1 MTQFGLIGHP
11 LEHSFSQRYFTEFFN
26 KEGFNFRYDNYDIES
41 VDQFIC
47 LFNNNPDLKGLNV
60 TSPYK
65 ETIIPYLDGY
75 DTIVDEIKSTNTLLR
90 LQDGR
95 IIGFNTDVIG
105 FATTLQQAFTA
116 NTLPSSALILGTG
129 GASKAVQYVLHHQ
142 GIPYL
147 LVSRDPQRG
156 DLTYSTLSAND
167 ISDHRLII
175 NCTPLGTF
183 PKVQLAPD
191 LPYDTITADHQ
202 LIDLVYN
209 PEETLFLKNGKAR
222 GATTV
227 NGLTMLY
234 AQAAASWQ
242 IWQTP
247 FEKMESNI
255 LFKGPSR

>member
-116 NTLPSSALILGTG
+116 NTLPSSAKSMGVFPSS
-129 GASKAVQYVLHHQ
+129 ASTSHLLFISSFTSATLPIYLRFP
-142 GIPYL
+142 PY
-147 LVSRDPQRG
+147 
-156 DLTYSTLSAND
+156 
-167 ISDHRLII
+167 I
-175 NCTPLGTF
+175 
-183 PKVQLAPD
+183 
-191 LPYDTITADHQ
+191 
-202 LIDLVYN
+202 
-209 PEETLFLKNGKAR
+209 
-222 GATTV
+222 
-227 NGLTMLY
+227 
-234 AQAAASWQ
+234 
-242 IWQTP
+242 
-247 FEKMESNI
+247 
-255 LFKGPSR
+255 